1 MPNFVPPGVFVE
13 ETGGG
18 AKPIAGVAIST
29 AAFIGVSQRGSYRA
43 RLVTSLAEFE
53 RSYGA
58 VQPVAR
64 SYLGRAVHGFFAN
77 GGRRAWVAR
86 VAATRGK
93 FTAVSFIGET
103 PTGSRFARG
112 LTALGEIDEMLL
124 VAAPDLSHP
133 RMEAAERAR
142 LRAALVAQAQTRR
155 DRVVLLDAPSGDRGL
170 GKDDPAFQT
179 LDSSYAAVYGPFLS
193 VAQSDGT
200 SALLPP
206 SGHVAGVIA
215 RIDEERGV
223 HKAPAGVTIVDALGL
238 EFAVTSG
245 EQDALTA
252 AGFNAVRELPGRGL
266 QIWGVRLRTSDPEW
280 RYLNIRRLAIF
291 LERSIAK
298 GLAWVVFEPNDEPLW
313 TRVRGLVEDFLLES
327 WRAGALLGARPEN
340 GFFVRCDRSTMTQA
354 EIDAGRLI
362 CVIGIAPL
370 RPAEFVVIRVSVCRH
385 RDP

>member
-18 AKPIAGVAIST
+18 AKPIVGVAVST
-29 AAFIGVSQRGSYRA
+29 AAFVGVSLRGSYRA

-53 RSYGA
+53 RLYGA
-58 VQPVAR
+58 VQPVSR
-64 SYLGRAVHGFFAN
+64 CYLGRAIQGFFAN
-77 GGRRAWVAR
+77 GGRRAWIAR

-93 FTAVSFIGET
+93 FTASSFIGET
-103 PTGSRFARG
+103 PTGRSFARG
-112 LTALGEIDEMLL
+112 LAALGEIDEMLL
-124 VAAPDLSHP
+124 VAAPDLAHA
-133 RMEAAERAR
+133 RMAAADRTR
-142 LRAALVAQAQTRR
+142 VRAAMVEQAQTRR
-155 DRVVLLDAPSGDRGL
+155 DRVVLLDAPAGDRRL
-170 GKDDPAFQT
+170 GKDDPAFQS
-179 LDSSYAAVYGPFLS
+179 LDSSYAAIYGPFLS

-215 RIDEERGV
+215 RVDDERGV
-223 HKAPAGVTIVDALGL
+223 HKAAGGVTIVDALGL
-238 EFAVTSG
+238 EFAVTHG

-252 AGFNAVRELPGRGL
+252 AGFNLQRELPGRGL
-266 QIWGVRLRTSDPEW
+266 QIWGARLRTSDPEW

-298 GLAWVVFEPNDEPLW
+298 GLAWVAFEPNDEPLW
-313 TRVRGLVEDFLLES
+313 TRVRGLVEDFLLET
-327 WRAGALLGARPEN
+327 WRAGALLGTRPED
-340 GFFVRCDRSTMTQA
+340 GFFVRCDRSTLTQA
-354 EIDAGRLI
+354 DIDAGRLI

-370 RPAEFVVIRVSVCRH
+370 RPAEFVVIRISVMTH